1 MTLLYPFFMIDGG
14 IKINV
19 LVLRFTSP
27 LISKEIRS
35 LNKVTILKDINKE
48 RICRTER
55 HLLSLKTEKS
65 LVNQLIDNVIN
76 KFKSDIKIEIYS
88 YSPTAFLH
96 RHQHIVQTPCE
107 KEFSGKNIKD
117 ETMLTFSQYKWIDS
131 LTDIPSKIVIN
142 NILILFTIVSNIH
155 TKDVLITKI
164 NQTT

>member
-1 MTLLYPFFMIDGG
+1 MTDEG

-27 LISKEIRS
+27 LISKEIHS

-55 HLLSLKTEKS
+55 HLSFLKSEKS
-65 LVNQLIDNVIN
+65 LVI
-76 KFKSDIKIEIYS
+76 S
-88 YSPTAFLH
+88 YSLTTFLH
-96 RHQHIVQTPCE
+96 RHRHIVQTPCE
-107 KEFSGKNIKD
+107 KEFSGKDIKD